1 MHAYKADGFALN
13 GSTNSN
19 LEAGQFVSLWCT
31 EAITAGDWVA
41 VYASDTTNP
50 QGRAGDSFRK
60 ADNSNA
66 DALYD
71 TVGVAVQTTTAA
83 GQCSIQVRGY
93 CAVANVASAADG
105 QLAIST
111 TAGRAEDYAGTNPEL
126 RVIGSTQ
133 AAASGNV
140 ASVYLNVHPRFAE

>member
-1 MHAYKADGFALN
+1 MHAYKADGFALD

-19 LEAGQFVSLWCT
+19 LEAAQFVSLWCT
-31 EAITAGDWVA
+31 AAITSGDWIA
-41 VYASDTTNP
+41 VYAGDTTNP
-50 QGRAGDSFRK
+50 QGRAGDSFRT
-60 ADNSNA
+60 ADADNA

-83 GQCSIQVRGY
+83 GYCLVQTRGY
-93 CAVANVASAADG
+93 CATANVASAADG
-105 QLAIST
+105 VIAISS
-111 TAGRAEDYAGTNPEL
+111 TAGRAENYAGTNPEL
-126 RVIGSTQ
+126 RPLGTTQ